1 MTGICSMT
9 VNREELRWYDLFSRG
24 ARDWLRHNQKMRE
37 QLLHG
42 LPRILSQADSL
53 GDLGSRKVQVPVK
66 VLEHYR
72 FRLNQENDNTGVGQG
87 QVEAGDVLR
96 PADRQRSSGGGGNED
111 GGLEFRVEMK
121 IDEVV
126 EWLWQELALPDLK
139 PKQDTAMDND
149 DWVREGLDK
158 RGPKARLDR
167 RRTMREAIKR
177 RSSTGSA
184 AAIINDDLRFRQLK
198 RRPVPTTQAV
208 CLFGLDASG
217 SMGNRERQLAK
228 SFFFWA
234 LEGVRRQYPKL
245 EGAFVAHTVEAWEF
259 SEEEFFQVAGQGG
272 TVASACFNKV
282 ATMLAERYDPSRYN
296 IYFFYASDGENFSD
310 DREAATGGLQRIA
323 AVANYMGY
331 VEVGSQSRNA
341 LDTETGRI
349 FADVLGEN
357 GQGAGFAVH
366 REEDVFEAIRT
377 FFSHEAAHGVH

>member
-9 VNREELRWYDLFSRG
+9 ANHEELRWYDLFSRG

-53 GDLGSRKVQVPVK
+53 GNLGNRKVQIPVK

-72 FRLNQENDNTGVGQG
+72 FRLNQDSDNTGVGQG
-87 QVEAGDVLR
+87 QVTAGDVLR
-96 PADRQRSSGGGGNED
+96 PADRQRSGGGGNED

-139 PKQDTAMDND
+139 PKHDTAMDDD

-158 RGPKARLDR
+158 KGPRARLDR

-184 AAIINDDLRFRQLK
+184 AAIINDDLRFRQLR
-198 RRPVPTTQAV
+198 RRPTPATQAV

-272 TVASACFNKV
+272 TVASACFNRV
-282 ATMLAERYDPSRYN
+282 ASMVAERFDPSRYN

-310 DREAATGGLQRIA
+310 DREAATAGLRQIA
-323 AVANYMGY
+323 SAANYMGY
-331 VEVGSQSRNA
+331 VEVGSPRIP

-349 FADVLGEN
+349 FADVIAEG
-357 GQGAGFAVH
+357 GQGAGFAVQ
-366 REEDVFEAIRT
+366 REEDVFEAIRV